1 MQRFISLG
9 LLGLLLA
16 ATAAAQTAH
25 CHHAESHDH
34 HAAESQALPTLPGQD
49 AFGALAEIM
58 TLLEADPTTDWS
70 RVSIARLRDHLLDMN
85 ELTLH
90 AEARET
96 EVPGGLEIEV
106 TGDGPTRAA
115 VQRMVPAHAAMMNGA
130 AGWRVDVETTDAG
143 VRLRLTSD
151 DARQVAKIRA
161 LGFFGFMASG
171 DHHRPHHLA
180 IARGDQMMH

>member
-1 MQRFISLG
+1 MQRLIRLV

-16 ATAAAQTAH
+16 AAATAQTV
-25 CHHAESHDH
+25 HHHDMGTP
-34 HAAESQALPTLPGQD
+34 ALPALPGQD
-49 AFGALAEIM
+49 AFGTIAEVV
-58 TLLEADPTTDWS
+58 TLLEADPATDWS
-70 RVSIARLRDHLLDMN
+70 RVSIARLRDHLIDMN

-106 TGDGPTRAA
+106 TGEGRTRAA
-115 VQRMVPAHAAMMNGA
+115 VQRMVPAHAAMMSGA
-130 AGWRVDVETTDAG
+130 AGWRVEVETTEAG

-151 DARQVAKIRA
+151 DPRQAAKIRG

-171 DHHRPHHLA
+171 DHHRMHHLA
-180 IARGDQMMH
+180 IARGAMMH